1 MFLMHRFVLLAC
13 VAWVGLASQTS
24 HAQQKLQAAQSEIVF
39 VSKQMGVPV
48 EGRFKSFD
56 AQIAF
61 DPAKPANGK
70 ISFSIDMAS
79 ATLGNKETDAELQK
93 PDWFSTGKFAKAGF
107 QSTTIKSTAPGKYE
121 VSGKLSIKGLSQDI
135 VVPVSLTQTSGLTT
149 AVGSF
154 ALKRLGFKIGDN
166 EWSDTSMVAD
176 EVQVK
181 FKFVLT
187 GVAKL

>member
-1 MFLMHRFVLLAC
+1 MFLMHRFVLLVC

-70 ISFSIDMAS
+70 ISFSVDMAS

-93 PDWFSTGKFAKAGF
+93 PDWFSTVKFAKAGF

>member
-1 MFLMHRFVLLAC
+1 MFFMNRLLVLMC
-13 VAWVGLASQTS
+13 VMFAALGSANSY
-24 HAQQKLQAAQSEIVF
+24 AEQKLQAAKSDIVF

-56 AQIAF
+56 AQISF
-61 DPAKPANGK
+61 DPAKPATAK
-70 ISFSIDMAS
+70 ISFSVDMAS
-79 ATLGNKETDAELQK
+79 ASLGAKETDAEVQK
-93 PDWFSTGKFAKAGF
+93 PDWFSTAKFAKAGF
-107 QSTTIKSTAPGKYE
+107 QSTAIKKTAPGKYE
-121 VSGKLSIKGLSQDI
+121 VSGKLSIKGLNQDL
-135 VVPVSLTQTSGLTT
+135 VVPVSLTQNGGLTT

-154 ALKRLGFKIGDN
+154 AIKRLGFKIGDN

>member
-1 MFLMHRFVLLAC
+1 MLINHRFLLATLMAFALC
-13 VAWVGLASQTS
+13 GHSAS
-24 HAQQKLQAAQSEIVF
+24 HAQQKLQPAQSEIVF

-56 AQIAF
+56 AQISF

-70 ISFSIDMAS
+70 ISFSVDMAS
-79 ATLGNKETDAELQK
+79 ATLGAKETDAELQK
-93 PDWFSTGKFAKAGF
+93 PDWFSTAKFAKAGF
-107 QSTTIKSTAPGKYE
+107 QSTTIKQMAAGKYE

-135 VVPVSLTQTSGLTT
+135 AVPVSLTQTGGLTT

>member
-1 MFLMHRFVLLAC
+1 MLKNSFLRCAFVWLA
-13 VAWVGLASQTS
+13 VSAPAL
-24 HAQQKLQAAQSEIVF
+24 HAEQKLQAAQSEIVF

-56 AQIAF
+56 AQINF
-61 DPAKPANGK
+61 DPAKPATGK
-70 ISFSIDMAS
+70 VSFTVDMTS
-79 ATLGNKETDAELQK
+79 ATLGSKETDAELLK
-93 PDWFSTGKFAKAGF
+93 PDWFNTSKFAKATF
-107 QSTTIKSTAPGKYE
+107 QSAGIKSTGAGKYE
-121 VSGKLSIKGLSQDI
+121 VSGKLNIKGLSQDI
-135 VVPVSLTQTSGLTT
+135 LVPVSLSQTGGLTT
-149 AVGSF
+149 AVGAF
-154 ALKRLGFKIGDN
+154 ALKRLPFKIGDN

>member
-1 MFLMHRFVLLAC
+1 MLIIRRYMFAAMMAFTLCGHGA
-13 VAWVGLASQTS
+13 T
-24 HAQQKLQAAQSEIVF
+24 HAQQKLQPAQSEIVF

-48 EGRFKSFD
+48 EGRFKTFD
-56 AQIAF
+56 AQINF
-61 DPAKPANGK
+61 DPAKPASGK
-70 ISFSIDMAS
+70 IQFTVDMAS

-93 PDWFSTGKFAKAGF
+93 PDWFSTAKFAKAGF
-107 QSTTIKSTAPGKYE
+107 QSTTIKNTAPGKYE
-121 VSGKLSIKGLSQDI
+121 VGGKLSIKGLTQDI